1 MCFLEWKSKT
11 ARTNLTFSSG
21 SYQKEILMVV
31 KESNAFKSQIKL
43 PFTFLERELPHYKE
57 DNHKSEV

>member
-1 MCFLEWKSKT
+1 
-11 ARTNLTFSSG
+11 
-21 SYQKEILMVV
+21 MVV